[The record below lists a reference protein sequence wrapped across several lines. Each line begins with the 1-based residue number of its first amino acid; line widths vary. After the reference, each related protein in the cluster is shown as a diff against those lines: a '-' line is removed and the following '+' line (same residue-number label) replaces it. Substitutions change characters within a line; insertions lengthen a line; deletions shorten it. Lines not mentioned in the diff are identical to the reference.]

1 MAIESSMLTTF
12 TWLRKGVLNQGLNEC
27 SVVKCDGKVLSRGLN
42 KCLETLTTSY
52 YERHE
57 GTNSTSS
64 LKSAAFV
71 S

>member
-1 MAIESSMLTTF
+1 MAVENSMVTTF
-12 TWLRKGVLNQGLNEC
+12 TGLRKGVLNQDFNEC
-27 SVVKCDGKVLSRGLN
+27 SVVKCKGKVLSRGLN
-42 KCLETLTTSY
+42 KCVETLITSY
-52 YERHE
+52 CERYE

>member
-1 MAIESSMLTTF
+1 MTVESSMLTIF
-12 TWLRKGVLNQGLNEC
+12 TRLRKGVPSQGLNEC
-27 SVVKCDGKVLSRGLN
+27 RVVKCNGKVLSRGLN
-42 KCLETLTTSY
+42 KCLETFTTSY
-52 YERHE
+52 YERYE